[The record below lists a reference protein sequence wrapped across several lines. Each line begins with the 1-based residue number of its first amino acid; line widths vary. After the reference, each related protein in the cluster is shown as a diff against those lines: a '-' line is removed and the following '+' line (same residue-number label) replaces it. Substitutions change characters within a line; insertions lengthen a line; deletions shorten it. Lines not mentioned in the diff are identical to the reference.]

1 MERVL
6 EQNIME
12 EIAQRYSTM
21 YFADAPVDERDLQ
34 GILLAAT
41 QAPSAYNEQPWR
53 FFVAKTP
60 QDKEM
65 LLEYMMPSE
74 REWMATAPVLILVAG
89 NMGDTHNGLFN
100 YWTAF
105 DSGCAWG
112 YLSLE
117 AQSRGYV
124 THCIGSF
131 DRVDLRNEFQL
142 AENLELY
149 GIVALGR
156 PAAEAVTRKEKQMP
170 RKSVNA
176 VQLRRR

>member
-1 MERVL
+1 M
-6 EQNIME
+6 
-12 EIAQRYSTM
+12 
-21 YFADAPVDERDLQ
+21 
-34 GILLAAT
+34 
-41 QAPSAYNEQPWR
+41 
-53 FFVAKTP
+53 
-60 QDKEM
+60 
-65 LLEYMMPSE
+65 EYMMPSE
-74 REWMATAPVLILVAG
+74 KEWIAAAPVLILLAG

-117 AQSRGYV
+117 AQRRGYV

-131 DRVDLRNEFQL
+131 DRVDLRSMFQQS
-142 AENLELY
+142 ENLELY

-156 PAAEAVTRKEKQMP
+156 PAASELTDKEKLMTRKT
-170 RKSVNA
+170 VNA